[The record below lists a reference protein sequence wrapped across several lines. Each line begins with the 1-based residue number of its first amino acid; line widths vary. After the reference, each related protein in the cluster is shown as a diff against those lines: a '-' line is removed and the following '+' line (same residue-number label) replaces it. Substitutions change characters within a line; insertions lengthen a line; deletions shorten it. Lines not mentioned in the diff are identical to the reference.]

1 MNLIN
6 PDSGNVSLF
15 GMNYSTDAKR
25 IKERIGFVYDDNVFY
40 DELTLKEITKIIA
53 PAYKKWDFNQFTYYK
68 ELFELPLNKKNEN
81 ILQKNEN
88 ESLSRNCP
96 FTSC

>member
-1 MNLIN
+1 MIMNLIN

-53 PAYKKWDFNQFTYYK
+53 PAYKNG
-68 ELFELPLNKKNEN
+68 
-81 ILQKNEN
+81 ILTNLHIIKIC
-88 ESLSRNCP
+88 RI
-96 FTSC
+96 TIK